1 LTPSNEPADVS
12 VESPPHPE
20 GSSCA
25 TGGILR
31 NQAMGQHYNPVDD
44 EELHISSIVEKVK
57 GVVKIYVSSLDPVE
71 LDFAKMQPSVKVP
84 VTVNMNLGPVLK
96 EVAICWPPIMTYDNL
111 NFILLCLGNRILVYD
126 ALDGPKFL

>member
-1 LTPSNEPADVS
+1 M
-12 VESPPHPE
+12 ESPPRPE
-20 GSSCA
+20 GSSRA

-31 NQAMGQHYNPVDD
+31 NRAMGQHYNPVDD

-96 EVAICWPPIMTYDNL
+96 EVAIRWPPIT
-111 NFILLCLGNRILVYD
+111 R
-126 ALDGPKFL
+126 K